1 MGHNLGLVVVKQNGS
16 VVSRGN
22 RFDEPVEHCPV
33 ASSVFPAHLRV
44 TQSAENDLRARNVAV
59 HKAEHRHEHAY
70 GSFAACGSTFVCRT
84 NEHVTLEGC
93 SERLGQLEHLRVTQ
107 RQRACSVA
115 RPHAHSDVALVA
127 QAQSHERARVVSRPT
142 HDLARRAHAVPSS
155 PHASPTSCTFGN
167 RDIWCPQRCGW
178 GQGRRVAEGAG
189 ERTRRDTAR
198 SFTSRE
204 DATSYQ

>member
-1 MGHNLGLVVVKQNGS
+1 MGHNLGLVVVQQNGS

-33 ASSVFPAHLRV
+33 ASSMLPAHLRV
-44 TQSAENDLRARNVAV
+44 TQSAGNDLRARNVAV
-59 HKAEHRHEHAY
+59 HEAEHRHEHAY
-70 GSFAACGSTFVCRT
+70 GSFAACGSTLLCRT
-84 NEHVTLEGC
+84 DEHVTLQGC
-93 SERLGQLEHLRVTQ
+93 AERLGQLEHLHVTQ
-107 RQRACSVA
+107 PWRTCSVA
-115 RPHAHSDVALVA
+115 RSHAHSDVALVA
-127 QAQSHERARVVSRPT
+127 QAQSHKRARVVSRPT

-189 ERTRRDTAR
+189 ERTRPDTAR